1 MSSFLVFFIVILAVV
16 VDFFWL
22 DKKRKRWGWM
32 NSWSKRDKILFFVGF
47 LAISVFVYVTMGVTY
62 L

>member
-1 MSSFLVFFIVILAVV
+1 MSSFLVFLIVFLAVI
-16 VDFFWL
+16 VDFCWL
-22 DKKRKRWGWM
+22 DKNRKRWGWM
-32 NSWSKRDKILFFVGF
+32 NSWTKRDKVFFFVGF